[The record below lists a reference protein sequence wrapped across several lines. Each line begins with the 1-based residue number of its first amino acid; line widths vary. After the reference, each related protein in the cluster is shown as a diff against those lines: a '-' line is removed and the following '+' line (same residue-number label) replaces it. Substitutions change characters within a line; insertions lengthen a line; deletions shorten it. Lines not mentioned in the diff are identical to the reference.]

1 MILKFGF
8 GSKSPQIKVS
18 GSGGVKSSNKKTSVA
33 KAGHQ
38 ISNQSSSA
46 VDNDA
51 SLG

>member
-18 GSGGVKSSNKKTSVA
+18 GSVKSSNKKTSVA